1 MSTLG
6 VVLPYL
12 FGLLVVISVTVGSL
26 RFSRRRRMGPALFTY
41 TDSSRWWLAGV
52 WLLLSL
58 GSVVGYVSDESIGPV
73 LLRVGMYS
81 AAGFFG
87 WFSRGFSVHEE
98 GIVFGMTAMYWSELE
113 GWSWDSGK
121 RTLLVWS
128 RSWWVRGMALRPLN
142 GLNTGQA
149 KSVELEALL
158 ERFAGGV
165 KRSL

>member
-1 MSTLG
+1 
-6 VVLPYL
+6 
-12 FGLLVVISVTVGSL
+12 
-26 RFSRRRRMGPALFTY
+26 
-41 TDSSRWWLAGV
+41 
-52 WLLLSL
+52 
-58 GSVVGYVSDESIGPV
+58 
-73 LLRVGMYS
+73 MYS

-149 KSVELEALL
+149 KSVELEGLL

-165 KRSL
+165 KRAL